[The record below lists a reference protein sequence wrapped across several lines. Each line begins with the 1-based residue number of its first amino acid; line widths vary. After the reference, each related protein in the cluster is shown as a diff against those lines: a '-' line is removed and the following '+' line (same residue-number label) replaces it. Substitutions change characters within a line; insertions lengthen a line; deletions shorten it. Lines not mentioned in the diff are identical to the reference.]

1 MADEQNT
8 SSSSSIP
15 SEEISGIVG
24 YIESKY
30 DTAKSSRQTHESRW
44 LRAYKNYRGV
54 YDSSTQFRDSEKSR
68 VFVKITKTKTLAAY
82 GQIVDI
88 LFANKKFPITV
99 EATPV
104 SEGVAN
110 LMHAPMPGE
119 EQLQTSYGYEGDGNE
134 LLPGA
139 TEATPMEKLGG
150 LKSEYDGAT
159 LLEGKARVPNQPQ
172 ISPADETARRMEK
185 LVHDQLLD
193 NNAVN
198 VIRHSIFESV
208 LLGTGIIKGPL
219 NYLKKVHKWS
229 ANEGEGKVYQPYN
242 KEVPKISG
250 VSCWDFFPD
259 PAATSLSDCEYVIE
273 RHKFTRAQLRDLI
286 NMPHFDGEAI
296 AQCLDMGGNYHSEYY
311 EDIIQT
317 YDKQSYGDGVNN
329 NRYEVLEYWGTL
341 DSYLAEEVG
350 LELPEDMSPL
360 EQIQI
365 NAWICNGKILRAV
378 LNPFTPERI
387 PYQAVPYEINPYQLF
402 GIGVPENMEDAQ
414 LLMNGHVRM
423 AIDNLAL
430 AGNLVFDVDEASLV
444 PGQNMDIFPGK
455 IFRRQS
461 GVTGT
466 AINGLKFPNT
476 APENLQMY
484 MQARQLADEET
495 GIPSVMHGQTGVTGT
510 GRTAAGLSMIMGG
523 ASLSI
528 KTVMKNIDDY
538 LLKPLG
544 ESFFQWN
551 MQFNEDNPDIVG
563 DLEIKPRG
571 VASVMQKEVRSQ
583 RLTTLLQTVTN
594 PMLAPFIKIPN
605 LIRELAISQ
614 DIDPDTLVNNV
625 DDAQIFAEILRGL
638 NAKQEAGEQA
648 EGSNGE
654 SPSMGG
660 TQGAPTGA
668 NPNDPSGNGGGNIG
682 TGNVPQSGESNF
694 TGATQ

>member
-8 SSSSSIP
+8 DASSSVP
-15 SEEISGIVG
+15 SDEILGIVG

-30 DTAKSSRQTHESRW
+30 NTAKTSRTTHESRW

-54 YDSSTQFRDSEKSR
+54 YDSTTQFRDSEKSK

-88 LFANKKFPITV
+88 LFANKKFPMTI
-99 EATPV
+99 ESTPV
-104 SEGVAN
+104 PEGIAKF
-110 LMHAPMPGE
+110 MHPAIPGE
-119 EQLQTSYGYEGDGNE
+119 ETLKTSYGYNGDGRQV
-134 LLPGA
+134 LPGA
-139 TEATPMEKLGG
+139 VEATPMEQLGG
-150 LKSEYDGAT
+150 IKDEYTNAT
-159 LLEGKARVPNQPQ
+159 LLEGRARLPNQPQ
-172 ISPADETARRMEK
+172 ISPADETARRMEQ
-185 LVHDQLLD
+185 VIHDQLLD

-219 NYLKKVHKWS
+219 NYLKKIHKWGQGDG
-229 ANEGEGKVYQPYN
+229 GEKMYQPYS
-242 KEVPKISG
+242 KEVPKIEG

-259 PAATSLSDCEYVIE
+259 PASTSLNDCEYVIQ
-273 RHKFTRAQLRDLI
+273 RHKFTRAQLRDLV
-286 NMPHFDGEAI
+286 NMPHFDENAI
-296 AQCLDMGGNYHSEYY
+296 AECLEMGGNYRTEYY

-317 YDKQSYGDGVNN
+317 YDKQNYGEGVTK
-329 NRYEVLEYWGTL
+329 NRYEVLEYWGIL
-341 DSYLAEEVG
+341 DSNLASEIN
-350 LELPEDMSPL
+350 LELPDKLSPL

-365 NAWICNGKILRAV
+365 NAWVCNGKLIRVV

-402 GIGVPENMEDAQ
+402 GVGVPENMEDAQ

-484 MQARQLADEET
+484 LQARQLADEET

-510 GRTAAGLSMIMGG
+510 GRTAAGLSMILGG
-523 ASLSI
+523 ANLSI
-528 KTVMKNIDDY
+528 KTVMKNIDDF

-544 ESFFQWN
+544 EAFFQWN
-551 MQFNEDNPDIVG
+551 MQFNENNPDIVG

-583 RLTTLLQTVTN
+583 RLTTLLQTVAN

-638 NAKQEAGEQA
+638 NAKQETGEPIK
-648 EGSNGE
+648 GSNGKSE
-654 SPSMGG
+654 GMGSPEGVP
-660 TQGAPTGA
+660 AGA
-668 NPNDPSGNGGGNIG
+668 NPEDPSGVGGGTIG
-682 TGNVPQSGESNF
+682 TGNVPQSGEGNF
-694 TGATQ
+694 TGPTN